1 MRRTLKNCALCLLGL
16 LLTGSRPGLSKAQV
30 APSHATKATP
40 TGPEARAETK
50 PASRD
55 TTPAEKQN
63 LLLTSLERRVNQIAG
78 SLDGVVAVA
87 ILDLHSGDKVLLHPD
102 EVMPQASCIKLAVLA
117 NLYLQDEQAAAG
129 MAHRARLTDLYTFR
143 DTDLVPDS
151 QIMAGLTR
159 GVTRVTN
166 RDLATFMVAVSDNSA
181 TNILIDRLGMANV
194 NQMLAEM
201 GLRETRL
208 RRKMMDL
215 QAATEGRENTSTP
228 REMMQFLEA
237 LYRARVFNQ
246 ARTDDFFKVLSTL
259 KDSYIPRLLP
269 DDVMIAE
276 KPGSLEAV
284 RADSGIIFLK
294 NRPFVICVMTTYLKD
309 GKAGEAAIGEVAL
322 AAFQYFDRMARS
334 STYGRVISDK

>member
-1 MRRTLKNCALCLLGL
+1 MTRSQKNCVLCLLGV
-16 LLTGSRPGLSKAQV
+16 LLTGSQPGLSQAQV
-30 APSHATKATP
+30 PQSDASEAAQ
-40 TGPEARAETK
+40 TGPEAGTETT
-50 PASRD
+50 PASRA
-55 TTPAEKQN
+55 TTPAEKQK
-63 LLLTSLERRVNQIAG
+63 LLLAGLEHRVNQVA
-78 SLDGVVAVA
+78 SRLDGVMAVA
-87 ILDLHSGDKVLLHPD
+87 ILDLTSRDKVLLHAD
-102 EVMPQASCIKLAVLA
+102 EVMPQASSIKLAVLA
-117 NLYLQDEQAAAG
+117 NLYLQDEQAMAG
-129 MAHRARLTDLYTFR
+129 MAHRARLSDLYTFR
-143 DTDLVPDS
+143 DSDLVPDS

-181 TNILIDRLGMANV
+181 TNILIDRLGMDNV
-194 NQMLAEM
+194 NQMLAAM

-215 QAATEGRENTSTP
+215 KAATEGRENTSTP

-237 LYRARVFNQ
+237 LYRAKVFNQ

-309 GKAGEAAIGEVAL
+309 GKAGESAIGQVAL

-334 STYGRVISDK
+334 SSYGRVISDK